1 MRKNIIP
8 EKFKNEYQI
17 TLSGLFHFRINLFC
31 YIAIFVF
38 SVEVILGLI
47 FFRDLLGV
55 KDMPGII
62 GGIFFS
68 VLLLI
73 SGKFSQSLYL
83 HKVRAFFFSFLLISV
98 ATLAAMAHPAVI
110 SYLGITLILVAFFVS
125 ALLLPWNWW
134 ETIIIGTFS
143 LAAFIRIYPA
153 ANTFI
158 NSKIFGINII
168 LLALT
173 TLVAA
178 IVKKSEEVLRKR
190 NFAAKKEIEEKNT
203 IMSKELELAK
213 KIHKSILPH
222 SMKNDLVEIAVTY
235 KPIFYMGGDYAQFH
249 FIDKDRVIFVLADV
263 TGHGVSAALLVNRTH
278 TEVERLV
285 RENLLPGELLKRLD
299 KFIEEEFGEMG
310 FFLTAFCGL
319 LNFSEKKLTYS
330 NYGHP
335 AQILLQS
342 RENKIILMQSQTFLM
357 GIGMEE
363 SKVYSNKITFAQ
375 GDRLILFTDGIIEAK
390 DVKGNIFGQGKL
402 EEFTKNNTNL
412 SVIEFNTHLILEVD
426 KFQSGHQHDDIFLA
440 TIQIK

>member
-8 EKFKNEYQI
+8 EKFKNEYRVA
-17 TLSGLFHFRINLFC
+17 LSELFHFRINLFC

-47 FFRDLLGV
+47 FFRDLLGA

-73 SGKFSQSLYL
+73 SRKFSKSLCL
-83 HKVRAFFFSFLLISV
+83 HKVRAFFFSFLLLSV

-125 ALLLPWNWW
+125 ALLLPWNWR

-153 ANTFI
+153 AETFI

-173 TLVAA
+173 TVVAA
-178 IVKKSEEVLRKR
+178 IVKKNEEVLRKK
-190 NFAAKKEIEEKNT
+190 NFAAKKEIEEKNS

-213 KIHKSILPH
+213 KIHKSLLPH
-222 SMKNDLVEIAVTY
+222 SMKNDSVEIAVTY
-235 KPIFYMGGDYAQFH
+235 KPVFYMGGDYAKFH
-249 FIDKDRVIFVLADV
+249 FVDKDRVIFVLADV

-285 RENLLPGELLKRLD
+285 RENLLPGELLKQLD
-299 KFIEEEFGEMG
+299 KFIEEEFEEMG

-342 RENKIILMQSQTFLM
+342 RENKIILMKSQTFLM

-363 SKVYSNKITFAQ
+363 SKVYSNKIAFAQ
-375 GDRLILFTDGIIEAK
+375 GDRLILFTDGITEAK
-390 DVKGNIFGQGKL
+390 DVKGNLFGQRKL
-402 EEFTKNNTNL
+402 EEFTKNNINL
-412 SVIEFNTHLILEVD
+412 DIIEFNAHLTREID
-426 KFQSGHQHDDIFLA
+426 KFQSGHQYDDIFLA

>member
-1 MRKNIIP
+1 MSKNIIP
-8 EKFKNEYQI
+8 KKFRSEYQVA
-17 TLSGLFHFRINLFC
+17 LSKLFHYRINLFC
-31 YIAIFVF
+31 YFAIFVF

-47 FFRDLLGV
+47 FFRDLLGA

-73 SGKFSQSLYL
+73 SGKFSQSLSL

-98 ATLAAMAHPAVI
+98 AALAAIAHPVVI
-110 SYLGITLILVAFFVS
+110 SSMGITLILVAFFIS
-125 ALLLPWNWW
+125 ASLLPWSWW
-134 ETIIIGTFS
+134 ETSIIGIFS
-143 LAAFIRIYPA
+143 LVNFIWIYRAADSFV
-153 ANTFI
+153 N
-158 NSKIFGINII
+158 NKIFGINII

-173 TLVAA
+173 TVILA
-178 IVKKSEEVLRKR
+178 ILKKSEEVLRKK
-190 NFAAKKEIEEKNT
+190 NFAAKKEIEEKNS

-213 KIHKSILPH
+213 KIHKSLLPH

-235 KPIFYMGGDYAQFH
+235 KPMFYMGGDYAQFH
-249 FIDKDRVIFVLADV
+249 FIGKDKIIFILADV

-278 TEVERLV
+278 TEVEQLV
-285 RENLLPGELLKRLD
+285 RENLMPGEFLKHLD
-299 KFIEEEFGEMG
+299 KFIDEEFGKMG

-342 RENKIILMQSQTFLM
+342 KKNKIVRMQSQTFLM

-363 SKVYSNKITFAQ
+363 NKVYSNEVAFAQ

-390 DVKGNIFGQGKL
+390 DLKGNLFGQRKL
-402 EEFTKNNTNL
+402 EEFAKNNVNL
-412 SVIEFNTHLILEVD
+412 DVLEFNAQIARKIDE
-426 KFQSGHQHDDIFLA
+426 FQSGHQYDDIFLS